1 MYNEFNSIH
10 PTMPLNTTVPP
21 DRSAAI
27 QELIERWIE
36 KNRKKEKDE
45 VNVQLV
51 DDDRVGANDETE

>member
-1 MYNEFNSIH
+1 
-10 PTMPLNTTVPP
+10 MPLNTTVPP